1 MAKAKAKA
9 KAKGKDGKTVQ
20 SKLSETEYNMFKDR
34 LKKLSAIQNMAIKES
49 PYIRKLILDDMK
61 KGDDP

>member
-1 MAKAKAKA
+1 MA

-20 SKLSETEYNMFKDR
+20 SKLSETEYNMFKER

-61 KGDDP
+61 KGDSS